1 MILIK
6 NGRLIDPESKTDENL
21 DILIDGSV
29 IKKIGKNIDA
39 KLADEVIDVRG
50 LVVSPGLIDVHV
62 HFRDPGFTYKEDIF
76 SGSKSAARGG

>member
-29 IKKIGKNIDA
+29 IKK
-39 KLADEVIDVRG
+39 
-50 LVVSPGLIDVHV
+50 
-62 HFRDPGFTYKEDIF
+62 
-76 SGSKSAARGG
+76 